1 MEKYLALFFK
11 SDYSNKPVLKEW
23 QIREGK
29 QVQTGDTLFTYGE
42 GASQKKFTSKVSGTF
57 KVFLWK
63 EGQALEAGCEVA
75 VLQVEE
81 KIAAKSVKDG
91 WGKAITP
98 EEVKTGM
105 SYAEAAS
112 IRLPKGV

>member
-1 MEKYLALFFK
+1 
-11 SDYSNKPVLKEW
+11 
-23 QIREGK
+23 
-29 QVQTGDTLFTYGE
+29 
-42 GASQKKFTSKVSGTF
+42 
-57 KVFLWK
+57 
-63 EGQALEAGCEVA
+63 